1 MILKGSQRGGAKQ
14 LASHLLKTENEH
26 VEVYD
31 IRGFVAD
38 DLHGA
43 LHEAYAVAQ
52 GTRCKQFLFSLS
64 LNPPPNETVPAKDF
78 EKAIEAIERK
88 LGLENQPRAI
98 VFHEKEGRRHAHC
111 VWSRIDAETMTA
123 INLPHYKL
131 KLRDVSKQLYLEHGW
146 RMPRGL
152 VDSQERDPRNFTR
165 AQWQQAMRASQDPK
179 AIKTLFQECWAV
191 SDSRQAFAKALEERG
206 YYLCRGDRRGFV
218 ALDFRGEVYAVTKWT
233 GVRTKE
239 VVAKLG
245 DPKSLP
251 SVEQTKAVIA
261 GRMTAQIRR
270 YIQEAETARKR
281 EYARLAFQR
290 ADLTQRHRDERQRL
304 AAAQEARRIAEN
316 NERAARLSKG
326 VRGIWDRLTGKH
338 AKIRQQ
344 NEAQARESRQRDQA
358 QEQAMIER
366 QMQERQALQQ
376 DIHRVREMHAEE
388 MARLN
393 EDVAHFLKLA
403 EPEAPELREE
413 FHEAAQPQQDRKTPG
428 LDRDDGMDFGM

>member
-1 MILKGSQRGGAKQ
+1 
-14 LASHLLKTENEH
+14 
-26 VEVYD
+26 
-31 IRGFVAD
+31 
-38 DLHGA
+38 
-43 LHEAYAVAQ
+43 
-52 GTRCKQFLFSLS
+52 
-64 LNPPPNETVPAKDF
+64 
-78 EKAIEAIERK
+78 
-88 LGLENQPRAI
+88 
-98 VFHEKEGRRHAHC
+98 
-111 VWSRIDAETMTA
+111 
-123 INLPHYKL
+123 
-131 KLRDVSKQLYLEHGW
+131 
-146 RMPRGL
+146 MPRGL

-179 AIKTLFQECWAV
+179 AIKALFQECWAV
-191 SDSRQAFAKALEERG
+191 SDSRQAFAMALEERG
-206 YYLCRGDRRGFV
+206 YYLCCGDRREFV
-218 ALDFRGEVYAVTKWT
+218 ALDFRGEVYAVAKWT

-239 VVAKLG
+239 VAAKLG
-245 DPKSLP
+245 DRKSLA
-251 SVEQTKAVIA
+251 SVEQTKAAITS
-261 GRMTAQIRR
+261 RMSAQVRR
-270 YIQEAETARKR
+270 YIQEAEIARKR

-290 ADLTQRHRDERQRL
+290 ADLTQRHREERQKL

-344 NEAQARESRQRDQA
+344 NEAQARDAQRRDQA

-376 DIHRVREMHAEE
+376 DISRVREMLGEE

-413 FHEAAQPQQDRKTPG
+413 FHEAAQPQQDRKRPG
-428 LDRDDGMDFGM
+428 LDRDDGMDMGI